1 MLFMVTILFLGT
13 LQYKQNFLQIISYY
27 MGTTVNLIEAWEPYK
42 AAKAAIANI
51 LQTSNIKEIAGRNYQ
66 RLKVS
71 VHRILFKRQTQRLKY
86 FCY

>member
-1 MLFMVTILFLGT
+1 MIYKKL
-13 LQYKQNFLQIISYY
+13 LQVISYY

-51 LQTSNIKEIAGRNYQ
+51 QQTTNIKEIASRNYQ

-71 VHRILFKRQTQRLKY
+71 LSGYLF
-86 FCY
+86 